1 LGICERSGTR
11 SIDLGIR
18 ANAGTRKIWEFASWQ
33 APTQAE
39 KTPEKKYLKNASPF
53 ARAGA

>member
-1 LGICERSGTR
+1 LGIRERSGTR

-18 ANAGTRKIWEFASWQ
+18 ANAGTRTIWEFASWQ

-39 KTPEKKYLKNASPF
+39 KKPEKKYRKNVSPI